1 MANLQLLGVDS
12 LQVLK
17 LSGIETI
24 EGKSAYQYAQDGG
37 YTGTEEEFKLK
48 MAQEIPTKTSQLTN
62 DSGFLTTDNNTTY
75 TLTKSGATITLN
87 GSDGSTTSVTDSD
100 ADTTYSAATT
110 SAAGLMSAED
120 KIKLDGLPSS
130 NVPTLDD
137 DGVLIFN

>member
-1 MANLQLLGVDS
+1 MLGVDS

-75 TLTKSGATITLN
+75 TLTKSGGDN
-87 GSDGSTTSVTDSD
+87 
-100 ADTTYSAATT
+100 Y
-110 SAAGLMSAED
+110 
-120 KIKLDGLPSS
+120 IKW
-130 NVPTLDD
+130 V
-137 DGVLIFN
+137 